1 MKALAQRC
9 QEYFCSTCE
18 PSKAAVLHHAAI
30 TVTESMALRVSRC
43 MLVALTVK
51 SAAALECARRPAIAH
66 ITAAATGCVAAT
78 AHAADVPLVGR
89 FARNE
94 GAKEFV
100 GDWRLETTTGA
111 KGRLVFRGDGDTAL
125 YDGEKLLG
133 ESAVPWKYAGRQ
145 GIVSVSF
152 TLDLPT
158 ISDDVLILDGVI
170 EEDGALRGIVY
181 AGDAEMGARG
191 AGQKTKVGDFVA
203 TR

>member
-1 MKALAQRC
+1 MKVLAQGC
-9 QEYFCSTCE
+9 KEYMNERLKHSYCIARHDL
-18 PSKAAVLHHAAI
+18 P
-30 TVTESMALRVSRC
+30 TESMALRVSRC
-43 MLVALTVK
+43 MLVALTGQYAV
-51 SAAALECARRPAIAH
+51 ALRLTRRATIARVA
-66 ITAAATGCVAAT
+66 AAATGCVAAT
-78 AHAADVPLVGR
+78 ATAADVPLVGR

-111 KGRLVFRGDGDTAL
+111 KGRLVFLSTGDCQL
-125 YDGEKLLG
+125 FDGAKLLG
-133 ESAVPWKYAGRQ
+133 ESAVPWKYAGRR

-158 ISDDVLILDGVI
+158 ISDDVLILDGTI
-170 EEDGALRGIVY
+170 EEDGALRGVVY

-191 AGQKTKVGDFVA
+191 AGAKTRVGDFVA

>member
-1 MKALAQRC
+1 
-9 QEYFCSTCE
+9 
-18 PSKAAVLHHAAI
+18 
-30 TVTESMALRVSRC
+30 
-43 MLVALTVK
+43 MLVGAVAVQY
-51 SAAALECARRPAIAH
+51 AAALDCARRPAIARLA
-66 ITAAATGCVAAT
+66 AAATGCVITT
-78 AHAADVPLVGR
+78 ADAADVPLVGR

-111 KGRLVFRGDGDTAL
+111 KGRLVFRGDGDTAP

-133 ESAVPWKYAGRQ
+133 EGAVPWKYSGRQ

-158 ISDDVLILDGVI
+158 ISDDVLILDGTI
-170 EEDGALRGIVY
+170 EEDGALRGVVY

-191 AGQKTKVGDFVA
+191 AGQKTRVGEFVA

>member
-1 MKALAQRC
+1 
-9 QEYFCSTCE
+9 
-18 PSKAAVLHHAAI
+18 
-30 TVTESMALRVSRC
+30 MALRVS
-43 MLVALTVK
+43 MLVGY
-51 SAAALECARRPAIAH
+51 AAALECARRPAIARL
-66 ITAAATGCVAAT
+66 TAAATGCMTTTAT
-78 AHAADVPLVGR
+78 AADVPMLGR

-111 KGRLVFRGDGDTAL
+111 KGRLVFLSTGDCEL
-125 YDGEKLLG
+125 YDGAKLLG

-145 GIVSVSF
+145 GVVSVSF

-158 ISDDVLILDGVI
+158 ISDDVLILDGTI
-170 EEDGALRGIVY
+170 EEDGALRGAVY

-191 AGQKTKVGDFVA
+191 AGQKTKVGNFVA

>member
-1 MKALAQRC
+1 
-9 QEYFCSTCE
+9 
-18 PSKAAVLHHAAI
+18 
-30 TVTESMALRVSRC
+30 MALRVS
-43 MLVALTVK
+43 MLVGALAVPYAVGLRLTRR
-51 SAAALECARRPAIAH
+51 AAIVQ
-66 ITAAATGCVAAT
+66 ITAAGCAT
-78 AHAADVPLVGR
+78 ATAARAADVPLVGR

-111 KGRLVFRGDGDTAL
+111 KGRLVFERTGDCQL
-125 YDGEKLLG
+125 FDGAKLLG
-133 ESAVPWKYAGRQ
+133 ESAVPWKYSGRQ
-145 GIVSVSF
+145 GVVAVSF

-158 ISDDVLILDGVI
+158 ISDDVLILDGII
-170 EEDGALRGIVY
+170 EDDGALRGTVY

>member
-1 MKALAQRC
+1 M
-9 QEYFCSTCE
+9 
-18 PSKAAVLHHAAI
+18 
-30 TVTESMALRVSRC
+30 RC
-43 MLVALTVK
+43 MLVALAVPC
-51 SAAALECARRPAIAH
+51 AVALRLTSRAAIAQ
-66 ITAAATGCVAAT
+66 ITAASCGITTT
-78 AHAADVPLVGR
+78 ANAADVPMLGR

-111 KGRLVFRGDGDTAL
+111 KGRLVFEGTGDCQL
-125 YDGEKLLG
+125 YDGAKLLG
-133 ESAVPWKYAGRQ
+133 ESAVPWKYSGRQ
-145 GIVSVSF
+145 GVVAVSF

-170 EEDGALRGIVY
+170 EEDGALRGTVY

-191 AGQKTKVGDFVA
+191 GAGQKTRVGAFVA

>member
-1 MKALAQRC
+1 M
-9 QEYFCSTCE
+9 
-18 PSKAAVLHHAAI
+18 
-30 TVTESMALRVSRC
+30 MALTRC
-43 MLVALTVK
+43 LLVAVQY
-51 SAAALECARRPAIAH
+51 AAALECARRPAIARL
-66 ITAAATGCVAAT
+66 TAAATGCITTT
-78 AHAADVPLVGR
+78 ANAADVPLVGR

>member
-1 MKALAQRC
+1 
-9 QEYFCSTCE
+9 
-18 PSKAAVLHHAAI
+18 
-30 TVTESMALRVSRC
+30 
-43 MLVALTVK
+43 MLVALTVQ
-51 SAAALECARRPAIAH
+51 SAFPLDCARRPAIAR
-66 ITAAATGCVAAT
+66 ITAVATGCVAAT
-78 AHAADVPLVGR
+78 AHGADVPLVGR

-133 ESAVPWKYAGRQ
+133 ESAVPWKYSGRQ
-145 GIVSVSF
+145 GVVAVSF

-170 EEDGALRGIVY
+170 EDDGALRGAVY

-191 AGQKTKVGDFVA
+191 AGQKTRVGEFVA

>member
-1 MKALAQRC
+1 
-9 QEYFCSTCE
+9 
-18 PSKAAVLHHAAI
+18 
-30 TVTESMALRVSRC
+30 MALRVS
-43 MLVALTVK
+43 MLVGALAVPYAVGLRLTRR
-51 SAAALECARRPAIAH
+51 AAIVQ
-66 ITAAATGCVAAT
+66 ITAAGCAT
-78 AHAADVPLVGR
+78 ATAARAADVPLVGR

-111 KGRLVFRGDGDTAL
+111 KGRLVFKGDGDTAL
-125 YDGEKLLG
+125 YDGERLLG

-145 GIVSVSF
+145 GIISVSF

-158 ISDDVLILDGVI
+158 ISDDVLILDGTI

-191 AGQKTKVGDFVA
+191 AGQKTRVGEFVA

>member
-1 MKALAQRC
+1 
-9 QEYFCSTCE
+9 
-18 PSKAAVLHHAAI
+18 
-30 TVTESMALRVSRC
+30 MALTRC
-43 MLVALTVK
+43 LLVAVQY
-51 SAAALECARRPAIAH
+51 AAALECARRPAIAR
-66 ITAAATGCVAAT
+66 IAGAATGCMTTTAT
-78 AHAADVPLVGR
+78 AADVPMLGR

-111 KGRLVFRGDGDTAL
+111 KGRLVFKGDGDTAL
-125 YDGEKLLG
+125 YDGERLLG

-158 ISDDVLILDGVI
+158 VSDDVLILDGTI
-170 EEDGALRGIVY
+170 EEDGALRGVVY
-181 AGDAEMGARG
+181 EGDAEMGARG
-191 AGQKTKVGDFVA
+191 AGQKTRVGAFVA

>member
-1 MKALAQRC
+1 
-9 QEYFCSTCE
+9 
-18 PSKAAVLHHAAI
+18 
-30 TVTESMALRVSRC
+30 MALRPRC
-43 MLVALTVK
+43 MLVGALAVPY
-51 SAAALECARRPAIAH
+51 AAALECARRPAIAQ
-66 ITAAATGCVAAT
+66 ITAAAATCVAAT
-78 AHAADVPLVGR
+78 AHATDVPLVGR

-145 GIVSVSF
+145 GVVSVSF

-158 ISDDVLILDGVI
+158 LSDDVLILDGTI

-191 AGQKTKVGDFVA
+191 AGAKTRVGAFVA